1 MTVKGVDLFAVAA
14 SALAAVMTAAYVGI
28 MNSQDAR
35 PLAWVLVAL
44 LGSMALT
51 AYAAYTGSPLRRQAL
66 VVASG
71 VLGLLGLLAILSI
84 GLPIL
89 LAGVLAGVAAARD
102 RRLVRSA

>member
-1 MTVKGVDLFAVAA
+1 VTVKGVDLYAVAA

-28 MNSQDAR
+28 MRSQDGR
-35 PLAWVLVAL
+35 PLAWVLVVL

-66 VVASG
+66 VVAAV
-71 VLGLLGLLAILSI
+71 VLGLLGLLAIFSI

-89 LAGVLAGVAAARD
+89 LAGVLAGVAATRAARPA
-102 RRLVRSA
+102 RSA